1 MFGALASKALTSIM
15 AFGMMIFTSTEG
27 NKAEFSSLQAQY
39 LNDGLVI
46 QTSLVNSF
54 EHDFQQ
60 VFKSGK
66 PIIIDFELELHQ
78 GNNLLHKENFTHT
91 VTYDPMQQNFKIE
104 LQEQEDIILE
114 DSYSAMLEQVSQI
127 KYQYW
132 GEMDNK
138 PVKVKLQGSLRKLH
152 LASEKDYNL
161 MILWKYRKP
170 TIDQEI
176 GYNKNEF

>member
-114 DSYSAMLEQVSQI
+114 DSYNAMLEQVSQI